1 MGISWNSNND
11 IVEYSS
17 AIETN
22 NSKFTK
28 RNILSEIS
36 QIFDPLGLLGPLIIK
51 AKLLIQ
57 NLWEEKISWDDEIPN
72 HLKTVWLQFKSEL
85 SQLKEI
91 SIPRLVTLRNYNYI
105 ELHGF
110 GDSSEKAYGVA
121 VYIKTIA
128 YNKVNTHLLVAKSRV
143 APLKKLSLP
152 RLEFCSSLLL
162 AQLVDKI
169 LKSINIK
176 FNKIFLWSDATITLA
191 WIRGSSTRWKTFVAN
206 RVSQI
211 HELTNTADWYHV

>member
-1 MGISWNSNND
+1 MKLLIYYLRQELRKWLCNERDFYSQFQINSDLESSILSIGSNESNKTLGISWISNNE
-11 IVEYSS
+11 IIEYSS

-36 QIFDPLGLLGPLIIK
+36 QILGLLGPLIIK

-72 HLKTVWLQFKSEL
+72 HLKSVWLQFKTEL

-110 GDSSEKAYGVA
+110 GDSSEKAYGAA

-128 YNKVNTHLLVAKSRV
+128 YK
-143 APLKKLSLP
+143 
-152 RLEFCSSLLL
+152 
-162 AQLVDKI
+162 
-169 LKSINIK
+169 
-176 FNKIFLWSDATITLA
+176 
-191 WIRGSSTRWKTFVAN
+191 
-206 RVSQI
+206 
-211 HELTNTADWYHV
+211 